1 MTDVSS
7 FSSFGSD
14 YAIFKK
20 KKKYIILRS
29 PEKRALCEFNSY
41 LRIHLQFVSS
51 FIDKESNRGKEK
63 IIFRKV

>member
-7 FSSFGSD
+7 FSSFVSD

-20 KKKYIILRS
+20 INILFYVVQKKAK
-29 PEKRALCEFNSY
+29 ALCEFNSY

-51 FIDKESNRGKEK
+51 FIDKEINRGKAK
-63 IIFRKV
+63 NNFP